1 MTNYKLVQLYKQS
14 IITSNDNILNND
26 FCFYEEKTEI
36 FKVKEVKK
44 KGVISTENDYY
55 SGSKKIIAGIQS
67 LFDINYTV
75 LSAEDKIKIG
85 ILDNIIEEIRMKDM
99 PADYYPPK
107 NIANAIWGICFKYA
121 DIESNNIR
129 KKINETCFM
138 IEKIHSIEKICN
150 SELMFTENN
159 IRKAITKTVIKS
171 PALGKTLSIQNKDDD
186 EFGNQFLDFQ
196 NNIIQEIIEP
206 KIFNIEGTILNNQ
219 FIITKIL

>member
-1 MTNYKLVQLYKQS
+1 MINYKLIQLYKQS
-14 IITSNDNILNND
+14 IITSNDNIQNND

-85 ILDNIIEEIRMKDM
+85 ILDNIEEIRMKDM
-99 PADYYPPK
+99 PDDYYPPK
-107 NIANAIWGICFKYA
+107 NIANVIWGSCFKYA

-129 KKINETCFM
+129 EKINETCFM
-138 IEKIHSIEKICN
+138 IEKIHSIEKLCN
-150 SELMFTENN
+150 SELMFTEN
-159 IRKAITKTVIKS
+159 IKAEHILYMGDDVPDLEVMKMVELPCCPADASRDILDISKYIS
-171 PALGKTLSIQNKDDD
+171 PYNGGQGCVRDVLEKVLRLHNKW
-186 EFGNQFLDFQ
+186 L
-196 NNIIQEIIEP
+196 
-206 KIFNIEGTILNNQ
+206 
-219 FIITKIL
+219 

>member
-1 MTNYKLVQLYKQS
+1 MINYKLIQLYKQS
-14 IITSNDNILNND
+14 IITSNDNIQNND

-85 ILDNIIEEIRMKDM
+85 ILDNIEEIRMKDM

-107 NIANAIWGICFKYA
+107 NIANVIWGICFKYA

-129 KKINETCFM
+129 EKINETCFM
-138 IEKIHSIEKICN
+138 IEKIHSIEKLCN

-171 PALGKTLSIQNKDDD
+171 PTMGKLLSMQNKDDD